1 MQKSSVSRVCAV
13 GGFFISI
20 PIFLTGKFFDTYFIY
35 HKITTIILGIIL
47 YTFTQFHS
55 TPAIITS
62 ILIGIGIIFCGAA
75 MVHNVFIWQKE
86 KTICVRN
93 QPLNYSMQSQIS
105 AITPPSQFLNINTNN
120 AAGTNHQMT
129 NGHLPNGIGSS
140 TTTHP
145 PSLSPHHQQT
155 KLNHSHATP
164 ILPSLIPLSPNH
176 SHVSFNH
183 SFMRTATAT
192 PPTPKTLGSAPSVA
206 NREASG
212 STSPGGNGTNDL
224 STATNLSLHEL
235 STLV

>member
-1 MQKSSVSRVCAV
+1 MLICV
-13 GGFFISI
+13 F
-20 PIFLTGKFFDTYFIY
+20 
-35 HKITTIILGIIL
+35 LGIIL

-62 ILIGIGIIFCGAA
+62 ILIGVGIIFCGAA

-105 AITPPSQFLNINTNN
+105 AITPPSQFLNHNHTN
-120 AAGTNHQMT
+120 ATGTNHQMT
-129 NGHLPNGIGSS
+129 NGHLPSGIG
-140 TTTHP
+140 TTNNIHP

-155 KLNHSHATP
+155 QLNHSHANS
-164 ILPSLIPLSPNH
+164 ILPSLTPLSPNH

-192 PPTPKTLGSAPSVA
+192 PPTPKSLGNVVSVA
-206 NREASG
+206 AREASG
-212 STSPGGNGTNDL
+212 STSPGNGTHDL

>member
-1 MQKSSVSRVCAV
+1 M
-13 GGFFISI
+13 
-20 PIFLTGKFFDTYFIY
+20 
-35 HKITTIILGIIL
+35 

-62 ILIGIGIIFCGAA
+62 ILIGVGIIFCGAA

-93 QPLNYSMQSQIS
+93 QPLNYSIQSQIS
-105 AITPPSQFLNINTNN
+105 AITPPSQFLNHNTNN
-120 AAGTNHQMT
+120 ATTGTTHQMT
-129 NGHLPNGIGSS
+129 NGHVPSGIAC
-140 TTTHP
+140 TTTANL

-155 KLNHSHATP
+155 QLNHSHATP
-164 ILPSLIPLSPNH
+164 LLPSLIPLSPNH

-192 PPTPKTLGSAPSVA
+192 PPTPRTLGTGSSTAV
-206 NREASG
+206 RDASG

-224 STATNLSLHEL
+224 SATTNLSLHEL

>member
-1 MQKSSVSRVCAV
+1 M
-13 GGFFISI
+13 
-20 PIFLTGKFFDTYFIY
+20 
-35 HKITTIILGIIL
+35 

-62 ILIGIGIIFCGAA
+62 ILIGVGIIFCGAA

-105 AITPPSQFLNINTNN
+105 AITPPSQFMNHN
-120 AAGTNHQMT
+120 ATSNATGTTHQMT
-129 NGHLPNGIGSS
+129 NGHLPSGIGQIPS
-140 TTTHP
+140 TQP
-145 PSLSPHHQQT
+145 PSLSPHHKQT
-155 KLNHSHATP
+155 QLNHSHATP
-164 ILPSLIPLSPNH
+164 IIPSLTPLSPNH

-192 PPTPKTLGSAPSVA
+192 PPTPKILGNGVSSAA
-206 NREASG
+206 REASG
-212 STSPGGNGTNDL
+212 STSPGGNGTHDL